1 MSRWVDISDGV
12 VDRIRVPIE
21 RLAALARRDAVG
33 LDEARQQRVVEAA
46 CARAVGVV
54 VEAAEAVVLLA
65 GVELIRRQR
74 RLATPPLPKRAVSL
88 PGDDL
93 PAAVRQRARRAE
105 VIRL

>member
-1 MSRWVDISDGV
+1 M
-12 VDRIRVPIE
+12 
-21 RLAALARRDAVG
+21 
-33 LDEARQQRVVEAA
+33 
-46 CARAVGVV
+46 